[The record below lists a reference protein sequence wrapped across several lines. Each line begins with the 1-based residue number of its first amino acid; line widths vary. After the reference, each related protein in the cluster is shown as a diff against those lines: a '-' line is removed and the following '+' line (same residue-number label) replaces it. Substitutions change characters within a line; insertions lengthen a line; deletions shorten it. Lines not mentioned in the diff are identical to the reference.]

1 MPLSS
6 RIPAMVSSALFVCVI
21 QYAPGAWANVGG
33 TVVIS
38 DQTDCSDG
46 HQSAACGWDGMPDLS
61 PSNGGGGIGG
71 DGGGG
76 SDGGRSEAPAKR
88 TAEQKAAD
96 QAKCDKQQDI
106 SLNSAQTMYSGNM
119 SVCAGKNSSW
129 PGVLYQMWLEWAPQ
143 VLLRYVDGKLTVGG
157 LPPNDCASTNDRIFL
172 DAQKVI
178 DMRYRNCSADA
189 QKD

>member
-1 MPLSS
+1 MMPLSS
-6 RIPAMVSSALFVCVI
+6 RIPAMVSSALFVFVI

-96 QAKCDKQQDI
+96 AAKCKEQKTESEGQASRMYD
-106 SLNSAQTMYSGNM
+106 SLMQ
-119 SVCAGKNSSW
+119 VCASANSSAI
-129 PGVLYQMWLEWAPQ
+129 GNYLQLWLQ
-143 VLLRYVDGKLTVGG
+143 VVPELLGYPAR
-157 LPPNDCASTNDRIFL
+157 DCASVNTRAYSDALDIFSKRY
-172 DAQKVI
+172 DMCYTKAQR
-178 DMRYRNCSADA
+178 D
-189 QKD
+189 

>member
-61 PSNGGGGIGG
+61 PSNG

-96 QAKCDKQQDI
+96 AAKCKEQKTENRKRRASQPHVRLVD
-106 SLNSAQTMYSGNM
+106 A
-119 SVCAGKNSSW
+119 SVCQRK
-129 PGVLYQMWLEWAPQ
+129 
-143 VLLRYVDGKLTVGG
+143 
-157 LPPNDCASTNDRIFL
+157 
-172 DAQKVI
+172 
-178 DMRYRNCSADA
+178 
-189 QKD
+189 

>member
-38 DQTDCSDG
+38 DQTDCSDC

-88 TAEQKAAD
+88 TAQQKAAE
-96 QAKCDKQQDI
+96 QAKCD
-106 SLNSAQTMYSGNM
+106 AQKNDDLTDARLKYTQSMG
-119 SVCAGKNSSW
+119 VCASKNSSW
-129 PGVLYQMWLEWAPQ
+129 PGMLYQQWLELSAT
-143 VLLRYVDGKLTVGG
+143 LDLRYENGTITIGGVGM
-157 LPPNDCASTNDRIFL
+157 DCASTSGRAFDNAKWGINLKYDF
-172 DAQKVI
+172 
-178 DMRYRNCSADA
+178 CSAKA

>member
-88 TAEQKAAD
+88 TPQQKAAD
-96 QAKCDKQQDI
+96 AAECEKQKNAAVSQATI
-106 SLNSAQTMYSGNM
+106 MYQSNM
-119 SVCAGKNSSW
+119 SVCASMNSSW
-129 PGVLYQMWLEWAPQ
+129 YAYLHQQWLSVAP
-143 VLLRYVDGKLTVGG
+143 LIFGYPSL
-157 LPPNDCASTNDRIFL
+157 DCASTNTRAFD
-172 DAQKVI
+172 DAQLVFK
-178 DMRYRNCSADA
+178 MRYDECFKNAM
-189 QKD
+189 KD